1 MNTMENNMAIPKKL
15 NTELSYDT
23 AIPPSRYV
31 PKRTENRDLSRY
43 LYSNIHSNVIHNSQ
57 KVDTIQMPINGW
69 MDKTSVVYTYKFLK
83 RNKIL
88 KHATTWTNLKN
99 ITLSDVTQTQK
110 NKYCMIP
117 LKWDT

>member
-1 MNTMENNMAIPKKL
+1 
-15 NTELSYDT
+15 
-23 AIPPSRYV
+23 
-31 PKRTENRDLSRY
+31 
-43 LYSNIHSNVIHNSQ
+43 
-57 KVDTIQMPINGW
+57 

-110 NKYCMIP
+110 NKYCMI
-117 LKWDT
+117 LLIFKKKNRK

>member
-23 AIPPSRYV
+23 VIPPSRYI
-31 PKRTENRDLSRY
+31 PKRT
-43 LYSNIHSNVIHNSQ
+43 
-57 KVDTIQMPINGW
+57 W
-69 MDKTSVVYTYKFLK
+69 MDQTSEVYTYKFLK